1 MSIYCIK
8 LSKNPTFHTHS
19 KHIDIKYHFF
29 CELVQKGEISLE
41 YVQTNQK
48 VENILPNPL
57 PKGNLKMFKER
68 LGLIGST
75 LSQRGSAHFLPFL
88 AQQY

>member
-8 LSKNPTFHTHS
+8 LSKNPAFQNHS
-19 KHIDIKYHFF
+19 KHIDIKYHLFW
-29 CELVQKGEISLE
+29 EWVKKRAISLE

-88 AQQY
+88 AQ